1 MFLPIGD
8 EPNPPGTPF
17 FTYTL
22 IALNVLVFLLV
33 SVPQMWQPA
42 NPQDPAYQDYLDVVG
57 PSLPPGM
64 STSQLERQ
72 MSAYDL
78 FVFHYGYRPSE
89 PSLVTL
95 FTSMFLHAGLLHLL
109 GNMLFLWIYG
119 DNVEHRLGGIQFVV
133 WYLVTGAAATL
144 FHAAFAS
151 GSPIPLVGASG
162 AISGVLGFYFMWFP
176 RNRVRVLLF
185 LIFIVRVIVLPSRL
199 VLGFYIIFSNIVP
212 FLVTQSQGGG
222 GVAHGAHIGGFFA
235 GLAVAFVMDRR
246 NMFSRPKE
254 YRTARRSARPRTSPL
269 TTGDAIAHAVENGNF
284 DEAAK
289 LYFQVPAPRTRR
301 LIEPDVSIE
310 LGNWLAHHGHARA
323 ALTVFQRQLRDFPG
337 GLSAAEAHAN
347 AGLLQLHAFDEPT
360 AAYQHLVE
368 ALDYAPSR
376 ALAATIREALGE
388 IDAQQK
394 SQVGRVH

>member
-17 FTYTL
+17 FTYAL
-22 IALNVLVFLLV
+22 IAMNVFVFVLVSL
-33 SVPQMWQPA
+33 PQMSQPA
-42 NPQDPAYQDYLDVVG
+42 DPQHPAFQDYLDVVA
-57 PSLPPGM
+57 PNLPPGA
-64 STSQLERQ
+64 SSEQLERQ

-78 FVFHYGYRPSE
+78 FVFNYGYRPSE

-95 FTSMFLHAGLLHLL
+95 FTSMFLHGGLLHLL

-119 DNVEHRLGGIQFVV
+119 DNVEHRLGGILFVV

-151 GSPIPLVGASG
+151 GSPVPLVGASG

-176 RNRVRVLLF
+176 HNRVRVLIFLF
-185 LIFIVRVIVLPSRL
+185 FFIRVFVFPARL
-199 VLGFYIIFSNIVP
+199 VLGFYIVFSNILP

-222 GVAHGAHIGGFFA
+222 GVAHGAHIGGFLT

-246 NMFSRPKE
+246 EIFSRPTE
-254 YRTARRSARPRTSPL
+254 YRTDRRSARPRT
-269 TTGDAIAHAVENGNF
+269 TGEAITHAVKDGKL
-284 DEAAK
+284 DQAAQ

-301 LIEPDVSIE
+301 LLEPDVSVA
-310 LGNWLAHHGHARA
+310 LGNWLANNNHSRA
-323 ALTVFQRQLRDFPG
+323 ALTVFQRQLRDFPSG
-337 GLSAAEAHAN
+337 PRAAEAHAN
-347 AGLLQLHAFDEPT
+347 AGLLQLHAFGAPT

-368 ALDYAPSR
+368 ALDYAPSPALEETIR
-376 ALAATIREALGE
+376 KALAE
-388 IDAQQK
+388 IAAQQK
-394 SQVGRVH
+394 FQVGRVH

>member
-17 FTYTL
+17 FTYAL
-22 IALNVLVFLLV
+22 IALNVLAFILV
-33 SVPQMWQPA
+33 SVPQMSQPA
-42 NPQDPAYQDYLDVVG
+42 DPQDPAYQDYLNVVG
-57 PSLPPGM
+57 PSLPPGT
-64 STSQLERQ
+64 SSSQLERQ

-89 PSLVTL
+89 PSVVTL
-95 FTSMFLHAGLLHLL
+95 FTSMFLHAGLMHLL

-119 DNVEHRLGGIQFVV
+119 DNVEHRLGGILFVV
-133 WYLVTGAAATL
+133 WYLATGAAATL

-176 RNRVRVLLF
+176 HNRVRVLLF
-185 LIFIVRVIVLPSRL
+185 LIFIVRVIMLPSRL
-199 VLGFYIIFSNIVP
+199 VLGFYIVFSNIVP

-235 GLAVAFVMDRR
+235 GLAVAFVIDRR
-246 NMFSRPKE
+246 EMFSRPKE
-254 YRTARRSARPRTSPL
+254 YRTDRRSARPRTSGEGI
-269 TTGDAIAHAVENGNF
+269 THAVENGNF

-289 LYFQVPAPRTRR
+289 LYFQVPAPKTRR
-301 LIEPDVSIE
+301 LIEPDVSID
-310 LGNWLAHHGHARA
+310 LGNWLANHGHPRA

-337 GLSAAEAHAN
+337 GLRAAEAHAN
-347 AGLLQLHAFDEPT
+347 AGLLQLHSFDEPT

-376 ALAATIREALGE
+376 ALETTIREALSE
-388 IDAQQK
+388 IAAQQK
-394 SQVGRVH
+394 FQVGRVH

>member
-17 FTYTL
+17 FTYAL
-22 IALNVLVFLLV
+22 IALNVLAFILV
-33 SVPQMWQPA
+33 SVPQMSQPA
-42 NPQDPAYQDYLDVVG
+42 DRQDPAYQDYLNVVG
-57 PSLPPGM
+57 PSLPPGT
-64 STSQLERQ
+64 SSSQLERQ

-95 FTSMFLHAGLLHLL
+95 FTSMFLHAGLMHLL

-119 DNVEHRLGGIQFVV
+119 DNVEHRLGGILFVV
-133 WYLVTGAAATL
+133 WYLATGAAATL

-176 RNRVRVLLF
+176 HNRVRVLLF
-185 LIFIVRVIVLPSRL
+185 LIFIVRVIKLPSRL
-199 VLGFYIIFSNIVP
+199 VLGFYIVFSNIVP
-212 FLVTQSQGGG
+212 FLMTQSQGGG

-235 GLAVAFVMDRR
+235 GLAVAFVIDRR
-246 NMFSRPKE
+246 EMFSRPKE
-254 YRTARRSARPRTSPL
+254 YRPDRRSTRP
-269 TTGDAIAHAVENGNF
+269 TTGDAITHAVENGKF
-284 DEAAK
+284 EEAAK
-289 LYFQVPAPRTRR
+289 FYFQVPAPVARR
-301 LIEPDVSIE
+301 LIEPDVSVE
-310 LGNWLAHHGHARA
+310 LGNWLANHGHARA

-376 ALAATIREALGE
+376 ALETTIREALAE
-388 IDAQQK
+388 IAAQQK
-394 SQVGRVH
+394 FQVGRVH